1 MIAITIIL
9 LAFIIC
15 ATYIVCFGWGAASVA
30 LVALAITF
38 SVAYATIQIVKTL
51 KNKKK

>member
-15 ATYIVCFGWGAASVA
+15 ATYIVCFGWGAASVT

-38 SVAYATIQIVKTL
+38 SVAYATIEIIKTL
-51 KNKKK
+51 KNNKK